1 MPKTKKSN
9 AQKLDKRF
17 GIVTERIIELI
28 SKGTVPWHKPWKN
41 IGFQNLFSER
51 PYSGINPLICTA
63 DTAYFGYTSPYFVG
77 MGQCQK
83 YDWRIKQGS
92 KATWLRWGGKQ
103 KVEQEVESETGEVEV
118 QETFIS
124 RFKWLQVFNLD
135 CVDDISSERKI
146 AEFLPA
152 QVKPEELIPD
162 QAIEQFLKNIGSEV
176 RYGGNEAFYDRQSD
190 FIGLP
195 HRHQFSSRDAFYATR
210 FHEEGHR
217 TGHRDRLNR
226 QLGNNR
232 HEPLYHYEE
241 LVAELTAAY
250 LGNEFGLA
258 SIELEHHA
266 SYIDHYLRLLKQD
279 DKSFFSAAYE
289 AQRATKYLMQFND
302 INKEEMN

>member
-1 MPKTKKSN
+1 MPKNNKSN
-9 AQKLDKRF
+9 TQKLDKRF

-28 SKGTVPWHKPWKN
+28 SQGTVPWHKPWRN
-41 IGFQNLFSER
+41 IGFQNLFSDR
-51 PYSGINPLICTA
+51 HYRGINPLICLA

-83 YDWRIKQGS
+83 YDWKIKKGS

-103 KVEQEVESETGEVEV
+103 KVEQEVERETGEVEV
-118 QETFIS
+118 KETFIS

-135 CVDDISSERKI
+135 CVDDINSERKI
-146 AEFLPA
+146 AEFLPSE
-152 QVKPEELIPD
+152 VKPEELILD
-162 QAIEQFLKNIGSEV
+162 QAIEQFLNNIGSEV
-176 RYGGNEAFYDRQSD
+176 RYGGNEAFYDYKAD
-190 FIGLP
+190 FIGMP
-195 HRHQFSSRDAFYATR
+195 HRHQFSSLDTFYSTR

-217 TGHRDRLNR
+217 TGHPNRLNR
-226 QLGNNR
+226 VMTGDRNDPN
-232 HEPLYHYEE
+232 YHFEE

-266 SYIDHYLRLLKQD
+266 SYLDHYLSLLKRD

-289 AQRATKYLMQFND
+289 AQKATK
-302 INKEEMN
+302 

>member
-28 SKGTVPWHKPWKN
+28 SKGTVPWHKPWRN
-41 IGFQNLFSER
+41 IGFQNLFSDR
-51 PYSGINPLICTA
+51 PYSGINPLICNT

-83 YDWRIKQGS
+83 YDWKINKGS

-103 KVEQEVESETGEVEV
+103 KVEQKVESETGEVEV

-135 CVDDISSERKI
+135 CVDDINSERKI
-146 AEFLPA
+146 AEFLSA
-152 QVKPEELIPD
+152 EVKPEELIPD
-162 QAIEQFLKNIGSEV
+162 QAIEQFLNNIGSEV
-176 RYGGNEAFYDRQSD
+176 RYGRNEAFYDRQSD
-190 FIGLP
+190 FIGMP

-232 HEPLYHYEE
+232 HEPLYYYEE

-250 LGNEFGLA
+250 LGNEFSLA

-266 SYIDHYLRLLKQD
+266 SYLDYYLRLLKQD
-279 DKSFFSAAYE
+279 SKSFFSAAYE

-302 INKEEMN
+302 MNKEEMN